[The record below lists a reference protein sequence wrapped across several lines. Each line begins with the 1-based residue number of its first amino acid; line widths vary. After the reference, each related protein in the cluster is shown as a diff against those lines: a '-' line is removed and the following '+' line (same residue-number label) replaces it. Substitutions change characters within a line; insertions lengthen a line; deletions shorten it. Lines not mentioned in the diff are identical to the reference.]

1 MDFIEIKTA
10 YLNILGDCFNEQ
22 MSSLEYLL
30 KRIILIYRIEKFK
43 NLILIDRA
51 IELIESMK
59 FPSPSWNREKITP
72 VQKNILENFIKT
84 TAFFLNQSKEYLLLS
99 KINYAIEE
107 KDDFRLIIAAERA
120 ILNCRMLVVKF

>member
-10 YLNILGDCFNEQ
+10 YLNILGDCFNKQ

-59 FPSPSWNREKITP
+59 FPSWDREKITP

-84 TAFFLNQSKEYLLLS
+84 TAFFLNQSKEYLVLS